1 MKLSV
6 VIVNYNVKHFLEQ
19 CLHSVY
25 KAAKGIE
32 TEIFVVDNNSVDG
45 SARLIRE
52 KFPNLVYIE
61 NTENVGFSKANNQA
75 IRLAKGEFILLLN
88 PDTVVEEDTFRKVV
102 SFMETHPDAGGLGV
116 KMIDGKGNFL
126 PESKRGLPT
135 PEVAFYKMFG
145 ISKLFPRSKRFG
157 RYHLSY
163 LDENEVHS
171 VDVLAGAF
179 MLLRKETLDKIGL
192 LDETFFM
199 YGEDIDL
206 SYRITKAG
214 YKNYYF
220 PGTTIIHYK
229 GESTKKGSLNYVKVF
244 YNAMII
250 FARKHFTGGKAGVFT
265 FILQFAIW
273 FRALLTILNRVVS
286 RIFLPVIDAAIIFLG
301 YLFFTPVWE
310 EMRFEPGHFPPQ
322 FLQVAVPVYIVFW
335 LTGILLSGGY
345 KKPVN
350 IYRLVRGLFWG
361 TIAILLVYSLVSEE
375 YRFSRAMI
383 MMGFAWSLISLTF
396 LRFLFHKLKIKG
408 LRLDLKKTKRIAIAG
423 HSTEVQR
430 VKKLLEES
438 QIMSELAG
446 FIALDETDRGEN
458 YLGEI
463 RQLPEII
470 RINRIDEI
478 IFCAESIPSAQI
490 IRAMLD
496 LTHLDIDYKIAP
508 PESIS
513 IIGSN
518 SIHTA
523 GDLYVVNINAISKPA
538 NKRRKRIFDIGVAM
552 LCLLFSPFVV
562 WFFASKRQ
570 FFSNIFR
577 VLSGK
582 KTWIGYIPGSPG
594 IEKLPM
600 LKSGILHPGDLF
612 PDIHHDGEKTER
624 MNILYAK
631 DYSLYTDAEIL
642 LKSWNNLDRE

>member
-25 KAAKGIE
+25 KAAEG
-32 TEIFVVDNNSVDG
+32 TAAEIFVVDNHSADG
-45 SARLIRE
+45 SAQLIRE
-52 KFPNLVYIE
+52 KFPNLSFIE

-75 IRLAKGEFILLLN
+75 IRLAKGEYILLLN
-88 PDTVVEEDTFRKVV
+88 PDTVVEESTFRKIIA
-102 SFMETHPDAGGLGV
+102 FMDSHLDAGGLGV

-145 ISKLFPRSKRFG
+145 ISKLFPHSKRFG

-163 LDENEVHS
+163 LNENEVHC

-179 MLLRKETLDKIGL
+179 MLLRKETLDKTGL

-206 SYRITKAG
+206 SYRITQTG

-220 PGTTIIHYK
+220 PETTIIHYK

-250 FARKHFTGGKAGVFT
+250 FARKHFSGGKAGFFT
-265 FILQFAIW
+265 FILQLAIW
-273 FRALLTILNRVVS
+273 LRAFLSILNRVAGKV
-286 RIFLPVIDAAIIFLG
+286 FLPVFDAAVIYLG

-310 EMRFEPGHFPPQ
+310 NLRFEPGHFPSH
-322 FLQVAVPVYIVFW
+322 FLMIAVPVYIVFW
-335 LTGILLSGGY
+335 LTGILGSGGY
-345 KKPVN
+345 KKPVS
-350 IYRLVRGLFWG
+350 IYKLVRGLFWG

-375 YRFSRAMI
+375 YRFSRVMI
-383 MMGFAWSLISLTF
+383 FMGFVWSMVSLV
-396 LRFLFHKLKIKG
+396 LSRFIFHSLKIKG
-408 LRLDLKKTKRIAIAG
+408 FRLDLKKTKRIAIVG
-423 HSTEVQR
+423 HSTEAQR
-430 VKKLLEES
+430 VKKLVEDS

-446 FIALDETDRGEN
+446 FIALDATDRGEY

-463 RQLPEII
+463 QQLPEII
-470 RINRIDEI
+470 RINRIDEV
-478 IFCAESIPSAQI
+478 IFCADNIPSAQI
-490 IRAMLD
+490 IRTMLE

-523 GDLYVVNINAISKPA
+523 GDLYVVNLNSIAKPS
-538 NKRRKRIFDIGVAM
+538 NKRKKRTFDVAFG
-552 LCLLFSPFVV
+552 LLLLVFSPLVI
-562 WFFASKRQ
+562 WFYKNKKQLFQAV
-570 FFSNIFR
+570 FN

-582 KTWIGYIPGSPG
+582 KSWIGYCPQLPDYSKLPQIKPG
-594 IEKLPM
+594 ILSPA
-600 LKSGILHPGDLF
+600 DLF
-612 PDIHHDGEKTER
+612 PDVTRDTEKSER
-624 MNILYAK
+624 LNMLYAK
-631 DYSLYTDAEIL
+631 DYSLVTDAEIII
-642 LKSWNNLDRE
+642 KSWKNLDRK